1 MIEAWLSASEMIAS
15 SSPSSVS
22 NRPPLASKQ
31 ERVEDRVLHAEE
43 GGDPRLELLVLLLRA
58 ADEAHRGHAV
68 AIAVERLL
76 GGRDQLGV
84 VGEAEKSGNTLTWA
98 LPDIPVGGKVT
109 VRYAV
114 QVDADALGVT
124 MTNLATPT
132 SPGGSR
138 PSEPDCT
145 TTHDTP
151 PAWTLKKTSDPASG
165 TDVDAG
171 STIKYTLTAT
181 NVGKAVVTGAKAKD
195 DLTKVTPFADVLTP
209 LPAGLTRSGS
219 TLTWAIPD
227 IAVGKSV
234 SVTFSVKVHSDAS
247 NVTVANHATVA
258 SPDGRCTRCSTHHHV
273 PKEPPL
279 ASTGV
284 PVDEFV
290 GWASV
295 LVLLGGLLLIA
306 GRRRRTQ

>member
-1 MIEAWLSASEMIAS
+1 VAPGSTITYTLAATNTSQAV
-15 SSPSSVS
+15 VS
-22 NRPPLASKQ
+22 NATATDDLSKVLPSATLVTPLAAG
-31 ERVEDRVLHAEE
+31 LT
-43 GGDPRLELLVLLLRA
+43 
-58 ADEAHRGHAV
+58 
-68 AIAVERLL
+68 
-76 GGRDQLGV
+76 
-84 VGEAEKSGNTLTWA
+84 KSGDTLTWA

-114 QVDADALGVT
+114 KVDADALGVT
-124 MTNLATPT
+124 VTNLATPT
-132 SPGGSR
+132 SPDGSCT
-138 PSEPDCT
+138 SDPDCT

-151 PAWTLKKTSDPASG
+151 PAWTLKKLADPASG
-165 TDVDAG
+165 TNVEPG

-181 NVGKAVVTGAKAKD
+181 NVSKAVVTGAKARD

-209 LPAGLTRSGS
+209 LPAGLTRSGN

-258 SPDGRCTRCSTHHHV
+258 TPDGRCTRCSTHHHV

-279 ASTGV
+279 ASTGTLAGQM
-284 PVDEFV
+284 V
-290 GWASV
+290 GWGSL
-295 LVLLGGLLLIA
+295 LVLLGGLLVIA
-306 GRRRRTQ
+306 GRRRRIG